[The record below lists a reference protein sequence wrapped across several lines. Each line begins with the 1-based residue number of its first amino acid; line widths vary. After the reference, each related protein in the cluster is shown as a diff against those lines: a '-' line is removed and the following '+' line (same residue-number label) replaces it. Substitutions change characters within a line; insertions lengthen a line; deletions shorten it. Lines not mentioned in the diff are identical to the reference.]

1 MHSFS
6 KWSHGT
12 LSLSLSVSL
21 NDPSFCCQ
29 IWALLNLSETQTT
42 PLLIRKC
49 GGVEMGKIVSV
60 FVVLGFLVLNCF
72 ANFGSHAQRLPDD
85 EGKFTICQQHIKVL
99 IFLKKKIFSSCLN
112 SQVWFSRIWRK
123 REQNFSGS
131 RNNWMLL
138 SGFASFRC
146 LCSVCQEFIVRVSSV
161 WMLRMWRKMLKD
173 PRFEFSV
180 CSL

>member
-21 NDPSFCCQ
+21 NDPSFCCH

-85 EGKFTICQQHIKVL
+85 EGKFTICQQHITVL
-99 IFLKKKIFSSCLN
+99 IFFFFLWYFLHVSSLKF
-112 SQVWFSRIWRK
+112 
-123 REQNFSGS
+123 GS
-131 RNNWMLL
+131 R
-138 SGFASFRC
+138 
-146 LCSVCQEFIVRVSSV
+146 EFEGKESKILVGV
-161 WMLRMWRKMLKD
+161 
-173 PRFEFSV
+173 EIIEC
-180 CSL
+180 CSLGLLLLDVCVLFVKNLLWEFPLFGCWECEGKC